1 MPTARRLHDLPG
13 TLVALGFIALGAV
26 LALQTGTM
34 TPMGS
39 VFPITISI
47 AMIVL
52 ASILIARN
60 VVLGLR
66 ARPAAEE
73 AAPAEAAEG
82 GGSNWRRALFLAA
95 MVAWIALLPV
105 LGFLAASA
113 AGFFAVMAI
122 AAHERLPVR
131 QLMVLVLVGL
141 AILGG
146 FYLLMADV
154 LMIPLPRGLLI

>member
-1 MPTARRLHDLPG
+1 MA
-13 TLVALGFIALGAV
+13 VGFIALGVV
-26 LALQTGTM
+26 LMLGTGRM

-39 VFPITISI
+39 VFPITISL

-52 ASILIARN
+52 ASTLIARN

-66 ARPAAEE
+66 ARPAEEE
-73 AAPAEAAEG
+73 APPAEAAEG

-95 MVAWIALLPV
+95 MIAWIALLPV

-122 AAHERLPVR
+122 AAHERMAPRAV
-131 QLMVLVLVGL
+131 VALVLTGL

-146 FYLLMADV
+146 FYLLMAEV
-154 LMIPLPRGLLI
+154 LLIPLPRGLLV

>member
-1 MPTARRLHDLPG
+1 MPTARRLHDMPG
-13 TLVALGFIALGAV
+13 TLVALGFIALGVV
-26 LALQTGTM
+26 LALQTQSM

-39 VFPITISI
+39 VFPITISL

-52 ASILIARN
+52 ATILIARN

-66 ARPAAEE
+66 AARASGEAEE
-73 AAPAEAAEG
+73 AAQG
-82 GGSNWRRALFLAA
+82 GGSNARRALFLVA
-95 MVAWIALLPV
+95 MAAWIALLPV

-113 AGFFAVMAI
+113 AGFFVVMAI
-122 AAHERLPVR
+122 AAHERLPAR
-131 QLMVLVLVGL
+131 QVAAMVLVGL

-146 FYLLMADV
+146 FYLLMANV